1 MYVYIHART
10 YARTHTRTHT
20 HTHTHAHTRTH
31 TSWQAHGKWVVLIDK
46 RETLSRLLL
55 LLQALLEAQSPN
67 LRHICGVQLS
77 MRPQRDC
84 LAIWNTKVKK
94 KKCSCP
100 CVRSVIVSVCVCVH
114 TYIHVC
120 IHTCMHTHMKYAYT
134 YASVLQGLQGGHSSF
149 IKNMCLNPK
158 H

>member
-1 MYVYIHART
+1 MFVYIHART

-94 KKCSCP
+94 KKMQLSMRPQRDCLGM
-100 CVRSVIVSVCVCVH
+100 CVC
-114 TYIHVC
+114 TYIH
-120 IHTCMHTHMKYAYT
+120 TYMHTYMYAYT
-134 YASVLQGLQGGHSSF
+134 YEICIYVCVCLAGFAGWALVLHQEHV
-149 IKNMCLNPK
+149 PK
-158 H
+158 P